1 MLSEQLNTAEIK
13 KSPWP
18 AILGGIAILGSAF
31 CFYLTTIVVRL
42 SAAHVHIEPAYFTFS
57 RFLLGFVVVL
67 GMMKGFGLRLRP
79 RRYHL
84 LLGRTIANC
93 AAVFF
98 FYKSVTVTSVA
109 EANILNMTYP
119 LFITLFSWFLFKDQ
133 RDLLAVATVLVAF
146 VGIWLVLSPG
156 TVGLKLSNLWGL
168 ASGVSASVAILYLN
182 VSRQEHDI
190 NTVLF
195 FLFGG
200 GALLTFLVF
209 HNSIFVP
216 TLKEFYFLFACA
228 ASGILG
234 QYLITLGFRYVTAV
248 EGSII
253 SSSRILMAAFL
264 GPFLLT
270 DPPLTISGWVGALL
284 IFMANSFLAIRKINQ

>member
-1 MLSEQLNTAEIK
+1 MLSEQLKTAGTK
-13 KSPWP
+13 KYPWSV
-18 AILGGIAILGSAF
+18 ILGGIAILGSAF
-31 CFYLTTIVVRL
+31 CFYLTTVVVRM
-42 SAAHVHIEPAYFTFS
+42 SAAHVRLEPAFFTFS

-93 AAVFF
+93 ATVFF

-119 LFITLFSWFLFKDQ
+119 LFITFFSWFLFKDQ
-133 RDLLAVATVLVAF
+133 RDPLAVLTVIIAF

-156 TVGLKLSNLWGL
+156 TMGLKLSNLWGL
-168 ASGVSASVAILYLN
+168 ASGISGSVAILYLN

-190 NTVLF
+190 NTILF

-209 HNSIFVP
+209 HDSIFIP
-216 TLKEFYFLFACA
+216 NLKEFYFLFACA

-234 QYLITLGFRYVTAV
+234 QYLITLGLRHVTAV
-248 EGSII
+248 EGGII
-253 SSSRILMAAFL
+253 SSTRILMAAFL
-264 GPFLLT
+264 GPYLLL
-270 DPPLTISGWVGALL
+270 DPPLAISGWVGALL
-284 IFMANSFLAIRKINQ
+284 IFLANTFLAVRKINQ